1 MPLVFRRRWMYV
13 RIRHWRG
20 LTVVTLLCLAFANV
34 AHASDESNLTKE
46 QIKHFLLTAKIVGS
60 RQSGKGVTHPWRL
73 TLSDGTITHDASF
86 QGINEFKSTVQ
97 LANGNTEVN
106 FVDSYKYNIAAYSLA
121 ELLGIEDLLP
131 VYVERKWKGD
141 SGSLS

>member
-1 MPLVFRRRWMYV
+1 MPLDFRRRWMYV

-20 LTVVTLLCLAFANV
+20 LGVVTLLCLAFANV

-86 QGINEFKSTVQ
+86 QSIDQSQSNIQFANRDTESISSIPISTTSRPMRS
-97 LANGNTEVN
+97 LN
-106 FVDSYKYNIAAYSLA
+106 SLA
-121 ELLGIEDLLP
+121 LTICCP
-131 VYVERKWKGD
+131 CT
-141 SGSLS
+141 LSAPGRATPAR